1 MNYND
6 CCTDSDWSFSIFQR
20 VQDTLRDHASAVLN
34 PPSIRA
40 ARVQSNR
47 TNYDTTAI
55 WKKIYANADLY
66 DWYV

>member
-6 CCTDSDWSFSIFQR
+6 CCTDWSFSIFQR
-20 VQDTLRDHASAVLN
+20 VLDTLRDHASAVLN